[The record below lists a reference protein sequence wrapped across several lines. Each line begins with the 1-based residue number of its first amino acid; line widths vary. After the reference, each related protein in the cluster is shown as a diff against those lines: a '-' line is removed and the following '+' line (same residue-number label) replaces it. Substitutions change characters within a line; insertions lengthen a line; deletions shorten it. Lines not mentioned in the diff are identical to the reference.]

1 MLFYKRKNVRFKKL
15 KRFLLAFL
23 VFTVTIIVFC
33 EIQLSEFKS
42 EYIRIQAEIISANAV
57 CEAVNNSLRSINY
70 EYDDIAEIKYS
81 KDGNV
86 QAITTDSF
94 KINELKADI
103 MLSVQQEIAKI
114 YDNEIDI
121 PLGAFT
127 DITALSNYGPL
138 ITVSFNLTG
147 SFSSEIVSTFESA
160 GINQTIHHIRL
171 ILTSKIMT
179 TSLDYS
185 GNMTFSTDF
194 EIAQSV
200 IVGVTPQYCGNWC
213 KSIHKSVS

>member
-1 MLFYKRKNVRFKKL
+1 LLFYKRKKIKFKKL
-15 KRFLLAFL
+15 KCILLSFAAL
-23 VFTVTIIVFC
+23 IIATVIFC
-33 EIQLSEFKS
+33 EQQLAEFKC
-42 EYIRIQAEIISANAV
+42 EYIRIQAEIISVNSV
-57 CEAVNNSLRSINY
+57 CEAVNNSLKKFNYNY
-70 EYDDIAEIKYS
+70 EDIANVKCS
-81 KDGNV
+81 KDGTV
-86 QAITTDSF
+86 QAITTDSV

-114 YDNEIDI
+114 YDVEIDI

-127 DITALSNYGPL
+127 DITVLSNYGPP
-138 ITVSFNLTG
+138 INVSFNLTG

-194 EIAQSV
+194 EIAQNI
-200 IVGVTPQYCGNWC
+200 IVGVTPQYFGNWY
-213 KSIHKSVS
+213 KSA

>member
-1 MLFYKRKNVRFKKL
+1 MLFYKRKKIKFKKL
-15 KRFLLAFL
+15 RCILLSFAAL
-23 VFTVTIIVFC
+23 IIATVIFC
-33 EIQLSEFKS
+33 EQQLAEFKC
-42 EYIRIQAEIISANAV
+42 EYIRIQAEIISVNSV
-57 CEAVNNSLRSINY
+57 CEAVNNSLKKFNY
-70 EYDDIAEIKYS
+70 KYEDIANVKCS
-81 KDGNV
+81 KDGTV
-86 QAITTDSF
+86 QAITTDSV

-114 YDNEIDI
+114 YDVEIDI

-127 DITALSNYGPL
+127 DITVLSNYGLP
-138 ITVSFNLTG
+138 INVSFNLTG
-147 SFSSEIVSTFESA
+147 SFSSEIVSTFEAA

-194 EIAQSV
+194 EIAQNI
-200 IVGVTPQYCGNWC
+200 IVGVTPQYCGNWY
-213 KSIHKSVS
+213 KSV

>member
-1 MLFYKRKNVRFKKL
+1 MLFYKRKKIKFKKL
-15 KRFLLAFL
+15 KCILLSFAAL
-23 VFTVTIIVFC
+23 IIATVIFC
-33 EIQLSEFKS
+33 EQQLAEFKC
-42 EYIRIQAEIISANAV
+42 EYIRIQAEIISVNSV
-57 CEAVNNSLRSINY
+57 CEAVNNSLKKFNY
-70 EYDDIAEIKYS
+70 KYEDIANVKCS
-81 KDGNV
+81 KDGTV
-86 QAITTDSF
+86 QAITTDSV

-114 YDNEIDI
+114 YDVEIDI

-127 DITALSNYGPL
+127 DITVLSNYGPP
-138 ITVSFNLTG
+138 INVSFNLTG

-194 EIAQSV
+194 EIAQNI
-200 IVGVTPQYCGNWC
+200 IVGVTPQYCGNWY
-213 KSIHKSVS
+213 KSA

>member
-1 MLFYKRKNVRFKKL
+1 MLFYKRKKIKFKKL
-15 KRFLLAFL
+15 KCILLSFAAL
-23 VFTVTIIVFC
+23 IIATVIFC
-33 EIQLSEFKS
+33 EQQLAEFKC
-42 EYIRIQAEIISANAV
+42 EYIRIQAEIISVNSV
-57 CEAVNNSLRSINY
+57 CEAVNNSLKKFNY
-70 EYDDIAEIKYS
+70 KYEDIANVKCS
-81 KDGNV
+81 KDGTV
-86 QAITTDSF
+86 QAITTDSV

-114 YDNEIDI
+114 YDVEIDI

-127 DITALSNYGPL
+127 DITVLSNYGPP
-138 ITVSFNLTG
+138 INVSFNLTG

-185 GNMTFSTDF
+185 GNITFSTDF
-194 EIAQSV
+194 EIAQNI
-200 IVGVTPQYCGNWC
+200 IVGVTPQYCGNWY
-213 KSIHKSVS
+213 KSA

>member
-1 MLFYKRKNVRFKKL
+1 LLFYKRKKIKFKKL
-15 KRFLLAFL
+15 KCILLSFAALFIA
-23 VFTVTIIVFC
+23 TVIFC
-33 EIQLSEFKS
+33 EQQLAEFKC
-42 EYIRIQAEIISANAV
+42 EYIRIQAEIISVNSV
-57 CEAVNNSLRSINY
+57 CEAVNNSLKKFNY
-70 EYDDIAEIKYS
+70 KYEDIANVKCS
-81 KDGNV
+81 KDGTV

-114 YDNEIDI
+114 YDVEIDI

-127 DITALSNYGPL
+127 DITVLSNYGPP
-138 ITVSFNLTG
+138 INVSFNLTG

-194 EIAQSV
+194 EIAQNI
-200 IVGVTPQYCGNWC
+200 IVGVTPQYCGNWY
-213 KSIHKSVS
+213 KSV

>member
-1 MLFYKRKNVRFKKL
+1 MLFYKRKKIKFKKL
-15 KRFLLAFL
+15 KCILLSFAAL
-23 VFTVTIIVFC
+23 IIATVIFC
-33 EIQLSEFKS
+33 EQQLAEFKC
-42 EYIRIQAEIISANAV
+42 EYIRIQAEIISVNSV
-57 CEAVNNSLRSINY
+57 CEAVNNSLKKFNY
-70 EYDDIAEIKYS
+70 KYEDIANVKCS
-81 KDGNV
+81 KDGTV
-86 QAITTDSF
+86 QAITTDSV

-114 YDNEIDI
+114 YDVEIDI

-127 DITALSNYGPL
+127 DITVLSNYGPP
-138 ITVSFNLTG
+138 INVSFNLTG

-194 EIAQSV
+194 EIAQNI
-200 IVGVTPQYCGNWC
+200 IVGVTPQYCGKWY
-213 KSIHKSVS
+213 KSV

>member
-1 MLFYKRKNVRFKKL
+1 LLFYKRKKIKFKKL
-15 KRFLLAFL
+15 RCILLSFAAL
-23 VFTVTIIVFC
+23 IIATVIFC
-33 EIQLSEFKS
+33 EQQLAEFKC
-42 EYIRIQAEIISANAV
+42 EYIRIQAEIISVNSV
-57 CEAVNNSLRSINY
+57 CEAVNNSLKKFNY
-70 EYDDIAEIKYS
+70 KYEDIANVKCS
-81 KDGNV
+81 KDGTV
-86 QAITTDSF
+86 QAITTDSV

-114 YDNEIDI
+114 YDVEIDI

-127 DITALSNYGPL
+127 DITVLSNYGPP
-138 ITVSFNLTG
+138 INVSFNLTG
-147 SFSSEIVSTFESA
+147 SFSSEIVSTFEAA

-194 EIAQSV
+194 EIAQNI
-200 IVGVTPQYCGNWC
+200 IVGVTPQYCGNWY
-213 KSIHKSVS
+213 KSV

>member
-1 MLFYKRKNVRFKKL
+1 MLFYKRKKIKFKKL
-15 KRFLLAFL
+15 KCILLSFAAL
-23 VFTVTIIVFC
+23 IIATVIFC
-33 EIQLSEFKS
+33 EQQLAEFKC
-42 EYIRIQAEIISANAV
+42 EYIRIQAEIISVNSV
-57 CEAVNNSLRSINY
+57 CEAVNNSLKKFNY
-70 EYDDIAEIKYS
+70 KYEDVANVKCS
-81 KDGNV
+81 KDGTV
-86 QAITTDSF
+86 QAITTDSV

-114 YDNEIDI
+114 YDVEIDI

-127 DITALSNYGPL
+127 DITVLSNYGPP
-138 ITVSFNLTG
+138 INVSFNLTG

-194 EIAQSV
+194 EIAQNI
-200 IVGVTPQYCGNWC
+200 IVGVTPQYCGNWY
-213 KSIHKSVS
+213 KSA

>member
-1 MLFYKRKNVRFKKL
+1 MLFYKRKKVRFKKL
-15 KRFLLAFL
+15 KCLLLAFVL
-23 VFTVTIIVFC
+23 SIAGIIVFC
-33 EIQLSEFKS
+33 EYHLAEFKS
-42 EYIRIQAEIISANAV
+42 EYIRTQAEIISANSV
-57 CEAVNNSLRSINY
+57 CEAVNNSLKNYNY
-70 EYDDIAEIKYS
+70 EYSDIAEIKYS

-86 QAITTDSF
+86 QAITTNSF

-114 YDNEIDI
+114 YDVDIDI

-127 DITALSNYGPL
+127 DITVLSNYGPL
-138 ITVSFNLTG
+138 INVSFNLTG

-200 IVGVTPQYCGNWC
+200 IVGVTPQYCGNWY
-213 KSIHKSVS
+213 KSA

>member
-1 MLFYKRKNVRFKKL
+1 MLFYKRKKIKFKKL
-15 KRFLLAFL
+15 KCILLSFAVL
-23 VFTVTIIVFC
+23 IIATVIFC
-33 EIQLSEFKS
+33 EQQLAEFKC
-42 EYIRIQAEIISANAV
+42 EYIRIQAEIISVNSV
-57 CEAVNNSLRSINY
+57 CEAVNNSLKKFNY
-70 EYDDIAEIKYS
+70 EYEDIANVKCS
-81 KDGNV
+81 KDGTV
-86 QAITTDSF
+86 QAITTDSV

-114 YDNEIDI
+114 YDVEIDI

-127 DITALSNYGPL
+127 DITVLSNYGPP
-138 ITVSFNLTG
+138 INVSFNLTG

-194 EIAQSV
+194 EIAQNI
-200 IVGVTPQYCGNWC
+200 IVGVTPQYCGNWY
-213 KSIHKSVS
+213 KSV

>member
-1 MLFYKRKNVRFKKL
+1 MLFYKRKKIKFKKL
-15 KRFLLAFL
+15 KCILLSFAALFIA
-23 VFTVTIIVFC
+23 TVIFC
-33 EIQLSEFKS
+33 EQQLAEFKC
-42 EYIRIQAEIISANAV
+42 EYIRIQAEIISVNSV
-57 CEAVNNSLRSINY
+57 CEAVNNSLKKFNYNY
-70 EYDDIAEIKYS
+70 EDIANVKCS
-81 KDGNV
+81 KDGTV
-86 QAITTDSF
+86 QAITTDSV

-114 YDNEIDI
+114 YDVEIDI

-127 DITALSNYGPL
+127 DITVLSNYGPP
-138 ITVSFNLTG
+138 INVSFNLTG

-194 EIAQSV
+194 EIAQNI
-200 IVGVTPQYCGNWC
+200 IVGVTPQYFGNWY
-213 KSIHKSVS
+213 KSA

>member
-1 MLFYKRKNVRFKKL
+1 MLFYKRKKIKFKKL
-15 KRFLLAFL
+15 KCILLSFAAL
-23 VFTVTIIVFC
+23 IIATVIFC
-33 EIQLSEFKS
+33 EQQLAEFKC
-42 EYIRIQAEIISANAV
+42 EYIRIQAEIISVNSV
-57 CEAVNNSLRSINY
+57 CEAVNNSLKKFNY
-70 EYDDIAEIKYS
+70 KYEDIANVKCS
-81 KDGNV
+81 KDGTV
-86 QAITTDSF
+86 QAITTDSV

-114 YDNEIDI
+114 YDVEIEI

-127 DITALSNYGPL
+127 DITVLSNYGPP
-138 ITVSFNLTG
+138 INVSFNLTG

-194 EIAQSV
+194 EIAQNI
-200 IVGVTPQYCGNWC
+200 IVGVTPQYCGNWY
-213 KSIHKSVS
+213 KSA

>member
-1 MLFYKRKNVRFKKL
+1 MLFYKRKKIKFKKL
-15 KRFLLAFL
+15 KCILLSFAAL
-23 VFTVTIIVFC
+23 IIATVIFC
-33 EIQLSEFKS
+33 EQQLAEFKC
-42 EYIRIQAEIISANAV
+42 EYIRIQAEIISVNSV
-57 CEAVNNSLRSINY
+57 CEAVNNSLKKFNY
-70 EYDDIAEIKYS
+70 KYEDIANVKCS
-81 KDGNV
+81 KDGTV
-86 QAITTDSF
+86 QAITTDSV

-114 YDNEIDI
+114 YDVEIDI

-127 DITALSNYGPL
+127 DITVLSNYGPP
-138 ITVSFNLTG
+138 INVSFNLTG
-147 SFSSEIVSTFESA
+147 SFSSEIVSTFEAA

-194 EIAQSV
+194 EIAQNI
-200 IVGVTPQYCGNWC
+200 IVGVTPQYCGNWY
-213 KSIHKSVS
+213 KSV

>member
-1 MLFYKRKNVRFKKL
+1 MLFYKRKKIKFKKL
-15 KRFLLAFL
+15 KCILLSFAAL
-23 VFTVTIIVFC
+23 IIATVIFC
-33 EIQLSEFKS
+33 EQQLAEFKC
-42 EYIRIQAEIISANAV
+42 EYIRIQAEIISVNSV
-57 CEAVNNSLRSINY
+57 CEAVNNSLKKFNY
-70 EYDDIAEIKYS
+70 KYEDIANVKCS
-81 KDGNV
+81 KDGTV
-86 QAITTDSF
+86 QAITTDSV

-114 YDNEIDI
+114 YDVEIDI

-127 DITALSNYGPL
+127 DITVLSNYGPS
-138 ITVSFNLTG
+138 INVSFNLTG

-194 EIAQSV
+194 EIAQNI
-200 IVGVTPQYCGNWC
+200 IVGVTPQYCGNWY
-213 KSIHKSVS
+213 KSV

>member
-1 MLFYKRKNVRFKKL
+1 LLFYKRKKIKFKKL
-15 KRFLLAFL
+15 KCILLSFAAL
-23 VFTVTIIVFC
+23 IIATVIFC
-33 EIQLSEFKS
+33 EQQLAEFKC
-42 EYIRIQAEIISANAV
+42 EYIRIQAEIISVNSV
-57 CEAVNNSLRSINY
+57 CEAVNNSLKKFNY
-70 EYDDIAEIKYS
+70 KYEDIANVKCS
-81 KDGNV
+81 KDGTV
-86 QAITTDSF
+86 QAITTDSV

-114 YDNEIDI
+114 YDVEIDI

-127 DITALSNYGPL
+127 DITVLSNYGPP
-138 ITVSFNLTG
+138 INVSFNLTG

-194 EIAQSV
+194 EIAQNI
-200 IVGVTPQYCGNWC
+200 IVGVTPQYCGNWY
-213 KSIHKSVS
+213 KSA

>member
-1 MLFYKRKNVRFKKL
+1 MLFYKRKKIKFKKL
-15 KRFLLAFL
+15 KCILLSFAVL
-23 VFTVTIIVFC
+23 IIATVIFC
-33 EIQLSEFKS
+33 EQQLAEFKC
-42 EYIRIQAEIISANAV
+42 EYIRIQAEIISVNSV
-57 CEAVNNSLRSINY
+57 CEAVNNSLKKFNY
-70 EYDDIAEIKYS
+70 KYEDIANVKCS
-81 KDGNV
+81 KDGTV
-86 QAITTDSF
+86 QAITTDSV

-114 YDNEIDI
+114 YDVEIDI

-127 DITALSNYGPL
+127 DITVLSNYGPP
-138 ITVSFNLTG
+138 INVSFNLTG

-194 EIAQSV
+194 EIAQNI
-200 IVGVTPQYCGNWC
+200 IVGVTPQYFGNWY
-213 KSIHKSVS
+213 KSA

>member
-1 MLFYKRKNVRFKKL
+1 MLFYKRKNIKFKKL
-15 KRFLLAFL
+15 KCILLSFAAL
-23 VFTVTIIVFC
+23 IIATVIFC
-33 EIQLSEFKS
+33 EQQLAEFKC
-42 EYIRIQAEIISANAV
+42 EYIRIQAEIISVNSV
-57 CEAVNNSLRSINY
+57 CEAVNNSLKKFNY
-70 EYDDIAEIKYS
+70 KYEDIASVKCS
-81 KDGNV
+81 KDGTV
-86 QAITTDSF
+86 QAITTDSV

-114 YDNEIDI
+114 YDVEIDI

-127 DITALSNYGPL
+127 DITVLSNYGPP
-138 ITVSFNLTG
+138 INVSFNLTG

-194 EIAQSV
+194 EIAQNI
-200 IVGVTPQYCGNWC
+200 IVGVTPQYCGNWY
-213 KSIHKSVS
+213 KSV

>member
-1 MLFYKRKNVRFKKL
+1 LLFYKRKKIKFKRL
-15 KRFLLAFL
+15 KCILLSFAAL
-23 VFTVTIIVFC
+23 IIATVIFC
-33 EIQLSEFKS
+33 EQQLAEFKC
-42 EYIRIQAEIISANAV
+42 EYIRIQAEIISVNSV
-57 CEAVNNSLRSINY
+57 CEAVNNSLKKFNY
-70 EYDDIAEIKYS
+70 KYEDIANVKCS
-81 KDGNV
+81 KDGAV
-86 QAITTDSF
+86 QAITTDSV

-114 YDNEIDI
+114 YDVEIDI

-127 DITALSNYGPL
+127 DITVLSNYGPP
-138 ITVSFNLTG
+138 INVSFNLTG

-194 EIAQSV
+194 EIAQNI
-200 IVGVTPQYCGNWC
+200 IVGVTPQYCGNWY
-213 KSIHKSVS
+213 KSA

>member
-1 MLFYKRKNVRFKKL
+1 MLFYKRKKIKFKKL
-15 KRFLLAFL
+15 KCILLSFAAL
-23 VFTVTIIVFC
+23 IIATVIFC
-33 EIQLSEFKS
+33 EQQLAEFKC
-42 EYIRIQAEIISANAV
+42 EYIRIQAEIISVNSV
-57 CEAVNNSLRSINY
+57 CEAVNNSLKKFNYNY
-70 EYDDIAEIKYS
+70 EDIANVKCS
-81 KDGNV
+81 KDGTV
-86 QAITTDSF
+86 QAITTDSV

-114 YDNEIDI
+114 YDVEIDI

-127 DITALSNYGPL
+127 DITVLSNYGPP
-138 ITVSFNLTG
+138 INVSFNLTG

-194 EIAQSV
+194 EIAQNI
-200 IVGVTPQYCGNWC
+200 IVGVTPQYFGNWY
-213 KSIHKSVS
+213 KSA

>member
-1 MLFYKRKNVRFKKL
+1 MLFYKRKKIKFKKL
-15 KRFLLAFL
+15 RCILLSFAAL
-23 VFTVTIIVFC
+23 IIATVIFC
-33 EIQLSEFKS
+33 EQQLAEFKC
-42 EYIRIQAEIISANAV
+42 EYIRIQAEIISVNSV
-57 CEAVNNSLRSINY
+57 CEAVNNSLKKFNY
-70 EYDDIAEIKYS
+70 KYEDIANVKCS
-81 KDGNV
+81 KDGTV
-86 QAITTDSF
+86 QAITTDSV

-114 YDNEIDI
+114 YDVEIDI

-127 DITALSNYGPL
+127 DITVLSNYGPP
-138 ITVSFNLTG
+138 INVSFNLTG
-147 SFSSEIVSTFESA
+147 SFSSEIVSTFEAA

-194 EIAQSV
+194 EIAQNI
-200 IVGVTPQYCGNWC
+200 IVGVTPQYCGNWY
-213 KSIHKSVS
+213 KSV

>member
-1 MLFYKRKNVRFKKL
+1 MLFYKRKKIKFKKL
-15 KRFLLAFL
+15 KCILLSFAVL
-23 VFTVTIIVFC
+23 IIATVIFC
-33 EIQLSEFKS
+33 EQQLAEFKC
-42 EYIRIQAEIISANAV
+42 EYIRIQAEIISVNSV
-57 CEAVNNSLRSINY
+57 CEAVNNSLKKFNY
-70 EYDDIAEIKYS
+70 KYEDIANVKCS
-81 KDGNV
+81 KDGTV
-86 QAITTDSF
+86 QAITTDSV

-114 YDNEIDI
+114 YDVEIDI

-127 DITALSNYGPL
+127 DITALSNYGPP
-138 ITVSFNLTG
+138 INVSFNLTG

-194 EIAQSV
+194 EIAQNI
-200 IVGVTPQYCGNWC
+200 IVGVTPQYCGNWY
-213 KSIHKSVS
+213 KSA

>member
-1 MLFYKRKNVRFKKL
+1 MLFYKRKKIKFKKL
-15 KRFLLAFL
+15 KCILLSFAAL
-23 VFTVTIIVFC
+23 IIATVIFC
-33 EIQLSEFKS
+33 EQQLAEFKC
-42 EYIRIQAEIISANAV
+42 EYIRIQAEIISVNSV
-57 CEAVNNSLRSINY
+57 CEAVNNSLKKFNY
-70 EYDDIAEIKYS
+70 KYEDIANVKCS
-81 KDGNV
+81 KDGTV
-86 QAITTDSF
+86 QAITTDSV

-114 YDNEIDI
+114 YDVEIDI
-121 PLGAFT
+121 PLGSFT
-127 DITALSNYGPL
+127 DITVLSNYGPM
-138 ITVSFNLTG
+138 INVSFNLTG

-194 EIAQSV
+194 EIAQNI
-200 IVGVTPQYCGNWC
+200 IVGVTPQYCGNWY
-213 KSIHKSVS
+213 KSA

>member
-1 MLFYKRKNVRFKKL
+1 MLFYKRKKIKFKKL
-15 KRFLLAFL
+15 KCILLSFAVL
-23 VFTVTIIVFC
+23 IIATVIFC
-33 EIQLSEFKS
+33 EQQLAEFKC
-42 EYIRIQAEIISANAV
+42 EYIRIQAEIISVNSV
-57 CEAVNNSLRSINY
+57 CEAVNNSLKKFNY
-70 EYDDIAEIKYS
+70 KYEDIANVKCS
-81 KDGNV
+81 KDGTV
-86 QAITTDSF
+86 QAITTDSV

-114 YDNEIDI
+114 YDVEIDI

-127 DITALSNYGPL
+127 DITVLSNYGPP
-138 ITVSFNLTG
+138 INVSFNLTG

-194 EIAQSV
+194 EIAQNI
-200 IVGVTPQYCGNWC
+200 IVGVTPQYCGNWY
-213 KSIHKSVS
+213 KSV

>member
-1 MLFYKRKNVRFKKL
+1 MLFYKRKKVRFKKL
-15 KRFLLAFL
+15 KRLLLA
-23 VFTVTIIVFC
+23 VVSITIIVIVFC
-33 EIQLSEFKS
+33 EQQLAEFKS
-42 EYIRIQAEIISANAV
+42 EYIRIQAEIISVNSV
-57 CEAVNNSLRSINY
+57 CEAVNNSIRNFSY
-70 EYDDIAEIKYS
+70 EYSDIAEVKYS
-81 KDGNV
+81 SDGNV

-114 YDNEIDI
+114 YDVDIDI

-127 DITALSNYGPL
+127 DVTILSNYGPL
-138 ITVSFNLTG
+138 INVSFNLTG

-160 GINQTIHHIRL
+160 GINQTVHHIRL

-194 EIAQSV
+194 EIAQSI
-200 IVGVTPQYCGNWC
+200 IVGVTPQYCGNWY
-213 KSIHKSVS
+213 KSA

>member
-1 MLFYKRKNVRFKKL
+1 MLFYKRKKIKFKKL
-15 KRFLLAFL
+15 KCILLSFAAL
-23 VFTVTIIVFC
+23 IIATVIFC
-33 EIQLSEFKS
+33 EQQLAEFKC
-42 EYIRIQAEIISANAV
+42 EYIRIQAEIISVNSV
-57 CEAVNNSLRSINY
+57 CEAVNNSLKKFNY
-70 EYDDIAEIKYS
+70 KYEDIANVKCS
-81 KDGNV
+81 KDGTV
-86 QAITTDSF
+86 QAITTDSV

-114 YDNEIDI
+114 YDVEIDI

-127 DITALSNYGPL
+127 DITVLSNYGPP
-138 ITVSFNLTG
+138 INVSFNLTG

-194 EIAQSV
+194 EIAQNI
-200 IVGVTPQYCGNWC
+200 IVGITPQYCGNWY
-213 KSIHKSVS
+213 KSV

>member
-1 MLFYKRKNVRFKKL
+1 MLFYKRKKIKFKKL
-15 KRFLLAFL
+15 KCILLSFAAL
-23 VFTVTIIVFC
+23 IIATVIFC
-33 EIQLSEFKS
+33 EQQLAEFKC
-42 EYIRIQAEIISANAV
+42 EYIRIQAEIISVNSV
-57 CEAVNNSLRSINY
+57 CEAVNNSLKKFNY
-70 EYDDIAEIKYS
+70 KYEDIANVKCS
-81 KDGNV
+81 KDGTV
-86 QAITTDSF
+86 QAITTDSV

-114 YDNEIDI
+114 YDVEIDI

-127 DITALSNYGPL
+127 DITVLSNYGPP
-138 ITVSFNLTG
+138 INVSFNLTG

-194 EIAQSV
+194 EIAQNI
-200 IVGVTPQYCGNWC
+200 IVGVTPQYCGNWY
-213 KSIHKSVS
+213 KSV

>member
-1 MLFYKRKNVRFKKL
+1 MLFYKRKKVRFKKIKKFIFSL
-15 KRFLLAFL
+15 IVA
-23 VFTVTIIVFC
+23 TTIIIVFC
-33 EIQLSEFKS
+33 EQQLAEFKS
-42 EYIRIQAEIISANAV
+42 EYIRIQAEIISVNSV
-57 CEAVNNSLRSINY
+57 CEAVNNSLSNY
-70 EYDDIAEIKYS
+70 NYNYSDIAEIHYS
-81 KDGNV
+81 NDGDV

-114 YDNEIDI
+114 YDVDIDI

-127 DITALSNYGPL
+127 DVTILSNYGPM
-138 ITVSFNLTG
+138 INVSFNLTG
-147 SFSSEIVSTFESA
+147 SFTSEIVSTFETA

-194 EIAQSV
+194 EIAQNI
-200 IVGVTPQYCGNWC
+200 IVGVTPEYCGNWY
-213 KSIHKSVS
+213 KSA

>member
-1 MLFYKRKNVRFKKL
+1 MLFYKRKKIKFKKL
-15 KRFLLAFL
+15 KCILLSFAAL
-23 VFTVTIIVFC
+23 IIATVIFC
-33 EIQLSEFKS
+33 EQQLAEFKC
-42 EYIRIQAEIISANAV
+42 EYIRIQAEIISVNSV
-57 CEAVNNSLRSINY
+57 CEAVNNSLKKFNY
-70 EYDDIAEIKYS
+70 KYEDIANVKCS
-81 KDGNV
+81 KDGTV
-86 QAITTDSF
+86 QAITTDSV

-114 YDNEIDI
+114 YDVEIDI

-127 DITALSNYGPL
+127 DITVLSNYGPP
-138 ITVSFNLTG
+138 INVSFNLTG

-194 EIAQSV
+194 EIAQNI
-200 IVGVTPQYCGNWC
+200 IVGVTPQYCGN
-213 KSIHKSVS
+213 

>member
-1 MLFYKRKNVRFKKL
+1 LLFYKRKKIKFKKL
-15 KRFLLAFL
+15 KCILLSFAAL
-23 VFTVTIIVFC
+23 IIATVIFC
-33 EIQLSEFKS
+33 EQQLAEFKC
-42 EYIRIQAEIISANAV
+42 EYIRIQAEIISVNSV
-57 CEAVNNSLRSINY
+57 CEAVNNSLKKFNY
-70 EYDDIAEIKYS
+70 KYEDIANVKCS
-81 KDGNV
+81 KDGTV
-86 QAITTDSF
+86 QAITTDSV

-114 YDNEIDI
+114 YDVEIDI

-127 DITALSNYGPL
+127 DITVLSNYGPP
-138 ITVSFNLTG
+138 INVSFNLTG

-194 EIAQSV
+194 EIAQNI
-200 IVGVTPQYCGNWC
+200 IVGVTPQYCGNWY
-213 KSIHKSVS
+213 KSV

>member
-1 MLFYKRKNVRFKKL
+1 MLFYKRKKIKFKKL
-15 KRFLLAFL
+15 RCILLSFAAL
-23 VFTVTIIVFC
+23 IIATVIFC
-33 EIQLSEFKS
+33 EQQLAEFKC
-42 EYIRIQAEIISANAV
+42 EYIRIQAEIISVNSV
-57 CEAVNNSLRSINY
+57 CEAVNNSLKKFNY
-70 EYDDIAEIKYS
+70 KYEDIANVKCS
-81 KDGNV
+81 KDGTV
-86 QAITTDSF
+86 QAITTDSV

-114 YDNEIDI
+114 YDVEIDI

-127 DITALSNYGPL
+127 DITVLSNYGPP
-138 ITVSFNLTG
+138 INVSFNLTG

-194 EIAQSV
+194 EIAQNI
-200 IVGVTPQYCGNWC
+200 IVGVTPQYCGNWY
-213 KSIHKSVS
+213 KSA

>member
-1 MLFYKRKNVRFKKL
+1 MLFYKRKKIKFKKL
-15 KRFLLAFL
+15 KCILLSFAAL
-23 VFTVTIIVFC
+23 IIATVIFC
-33 EIQLSEFKS
+33 EQQLAEFKC
-42 EYIRIQAEIISANAV
+42 EYIRIQAEIISVNSV
-57 CEAVNNSLRSINY
+57 CEAVNNSLKKFNY
-70 EYDDIAEIKYS
+70 KYEDIASVKCS
-81 KDGNV
+81 KDGTV
-86 QAITTDSF
+86 QAITTDSV

-114 YDNEIDI
+114 YDVEIDI

-127 DITALSNYGPL
+127 DITVLSNYGPP
-138 ITVSFNLTG
+138 INVSFNLTG

-194 EIAQSV
+194 EIAQNI
-200 IVGVTPQYCGNWC
+200 IVGVTPQYFGNWY
-213 KSIHKSVS
+213 KSA

>member
-1 MLFYKRKNVRFKKL
+1 MLFYKRKKIKFKKL
-15 KRFLLAFL
+15 KCILLSFAAL
-23 VFTVTIIVFC
+23 IIATVIFC
-33 EIQLSEFKS
+33 EQQLAEFKC
-42 EYIRIQAEIISANAV
+42 EYIRIQAEIISVNSV
-57 CEAVNNSLRSINY
+57 CEAVNNSLKKFNY
-70 EYDDIAEIKYS
+70 KYEDIASVKCS
-81 KDGNV
+81 KDGTV
-86 QAITTDSF
+86 QAITTDSV

-114 YDNEIDI
+114 YDVEIDI

-127 DITALSNYGPL
+127 DITVLSNYGPP
-138 ITVSFNLTG
+138 INVSFNLTG

-194 EIAQSV
+194 EIAQNI
-200 IVGVTPQYCGNWC
+200 IVGVTPQYCGNWY
-213 KSIHKSVS
+213 KSV

>member
-1 MLFYKRKNVRFKKL
+1 MLFYKRKKIKFKKL
-15 KRFLLAFL
+15 KCILLSFAAL
-23 VFTVTIIVFC
+23 IIATVIFC
-33 EIQLSEFKS
+33 EQQLAEFKC
-42 EYIRIQAEIISANAV
+42 EYIRIQAEIISVNSV
-57 CEAVNNSLRSINY
+57 CEAVNNSLKKFNY
-70 EYDDIAEIKYS
+70 EYEDIANVKCS
-81 KDGNV
+81 KDGTV
-86 QAITTDSF
+86 QAITTDSV

-114 YDNEIDI
+114 YDVEIDI

-127 DITALSNYGPL
+127 DITVLSNYGPP
-138 ITVSFNLTG
+138 INVSFNLTG

-194 EIAQSV
+194 EIAQNI
-200 IVGVTPQYCGNWC
+200 IVGVTPQYCGNWY
-213 KSIHKSVS
+213 KSA

>member
-1 MLFYKRKNVRFKKL
+1 MLFYKRKKIKFKKL
-15 KRFLLAFL
+15 KCILLSFAAL
-23 VFTVTIIVFC
+23 IIATVIFC
-33 EIQLSEFKS
+33 EQQLAEFKC
-42 EYIRIQAEIISANAV
+42 EYIRIQAEIISVNSV
-57 CEAVNNSLRSINY
+57 CEAVNNSLKKFNY
-70 EYDDIAEIKYS
+70 KYEDIANVKCS
-81 KDGNV
+81 KDGTV
-86 QAITTDSF
+86 QAITTDSV

-114 YDNEIDI
+114 YDVEIDI

-127 DITALSNYGPL
+127 DITVLSNYGSP
-138 ITVSFNLTG
+138 INVSFNLTG

-194 EIAQSV
+194 EIAQNI
-200 IVGVTPQYCGNWC
+200 IVGVTPQYCGNWY
-213 KSIHKSVS
+213 KSV

>member
-1 MLFYKRKNVRFKKL
+1 MLFYKRKKVRFKKL
-15 KRFLLAFL
+15 KCLLLAFVL
-23 VFTVTIIVFC
+23 AIAGIIVFC
-33 EIQLSEFKS
+33 EYHLAEFKS
-42 EYIRIQAEIISANAV
+42 EYIRTQAEIISANSV
-57 CEAVNNSLRSINY
+57 CEAVNNSLKNYNY
-70 EYDDIAEIKYS
+70 EYSDIAEIKYS

-86 QAITTDSF
+86 QAITTNSF
-94 KINELKADI
+94 KINELKANI

-114 YDNEIDI
+114 YDIDIDI

-127 DITALSNYGPL
+127 DITVLSNYGPL
-138 ITVSFNLTG
+138 INVSFNLTG

-200 IVGVTPQYCGNWC
+200 IVGVTPQYCGNWY
-213 KSIHKSVS
+213 KSA